1 MLNRLAVLT
10 FAGAIV
16 TGCQLAPPASMR
28 PERADEF
35 RLPPQDDARYSRP
48 MEIPREY
55 LDPKSPKNP
64 FEKDEFRPPP
74 GGMTGG
80 GGGMPGGRPGM

>member
-1 MLNRLAVLT
+1 
-10 FAGAIV
+10 
-16 TGCQLAPPASMR
+16 
-28 PERADEF
+28 
-35 RLPPQDDARYSRP
+35 